1 MELEEIKIYLRI
13 DFAEDDKFILSLQ
26 GAAEEYLKNAG
37 VRVGYE
43 NDLYKTAVKMLIS
56 NWYNNRDVIGGN
68 DTLSIM
74 FKSIVSQLVCKG
86 SDSNES

>member
-1 MELEEIKIYLRI
+1 MELEEIKVYLRV
-13 DFAEDDKFILSLQ
+13 DFSEDDEFILSLQ
-26 GAAEEYLKNAG
+26 SAAEEYLKNAG
-37 VRVGYE
+37 IKVEYE

-56 NWYNNRDVIGGN
+56 NWYNNRDVIGRN

-74 FKSIVSQLVCKG
+74 FKSIVSQLAYKG